1 MLGEDHTDPLQRTIH
16 ALILRI
22 VQEKYPETVGVENG
36 QGLTAGLGL
45 DSLDIARIIAV
56 LELQLGVD
64 PFASLFA
71 ITDMRTVGDLC
82 AAYRTA
88 LCSSE
93 GASSESSFAASI
105 QRAEA
110 RRGAQKPTDPSP

>member
-1 MLGEDHTDPLQRTIH
+1 MDQLERTIH
-16 ALILRI
+16 ELVLRI
-22 VQEKYPETVGVENG
+22 VREKSPETASVENC
-36 QGLTAGLGL
+36 QGLAAGLGL

-64 PFASLFA
+64 PFANAFA

-82 AAYRTA
+82 RAYRTA
-88 LCSSE
+88 LCSRA
-93 GASSESSFAASI
+93 GAPSVSLFESSV

-110 RRGAQKPTDPSP
+110 RRSVQPPTEPPP

>member
-1 MLGEDHTDPLQRTIH
+1 MDQLERTIH
-16 ALILRI
+16 ELVLSVAR
-22 VQEKYPETVGVENG
+22 EKSPEMAGIENG

-71 ITDMRTVGDLC
+71 ITDVRTVGDLC
-82 AAYRTA
+82 TAYRTA
-88 LCSSE
+88 LGSPVGAPTVSSF
-93 GASSESSFAASI
+93 ESSVH
-105 QRAEA
+105 RAEA
-110 RRGAQKPTDPSP
+110 RRSVQPPAEPPI